1 MQKGKIAFI
10 GVLLVLALF
19 ITPASLF
26 AETKTSADWPQYPG
40 AKVNFLW
47 YPSPEMDA
55 IRQTLPQFKKL
66 TGIDVTLTEIP
77 HEEVF
82 KKRYLDAISG
92 AGEFDIYPLQPSV
105 MVNFADSGYILPLNE
120 LWKGP
125 EEVEYK
131 DLFPGIRAMYEYK
144 DKVYALPLYP
154 DVVMLYYNKKMMDAA
169 KQPVPKTFAEFEKV
183 SKSFMKDSNKD
194 GTIDQW
200 GSVLNLKGGDWSTM
214 NNLSL
219 FLYMNKADWYR
230 GQDGADQPFNASN
243 KYRPMLNDPKAV
255 EALAYMVKLYKDQV
269 FSPGSINFSYFEA
282 AENFSTGKVPMYIG
296 FADQAPMI
304 IDPNS
309 LVKDDVQVAPIPAWN
324 GVSRSFTGGWG
335 ASVSAF
341 SKNKAAAYTFLRYFY
356 GNSEN
361 QKALSALGQT
371 PSRASVL
378 SYAPLQ
384 KKFVWYKAM
393 GEMLKVVKPLPLI
406 PEWDEF
412 TSKLEPILDEALL
425 SKISAKEAMD
435 RANKVMEE
443 IMVRAKY
450 YK

>member
-1 MQKGKIAFI
+1 MHRKRIAFV
-10 GVLLVLALF
+10 GVILTLALF
-19 ITPASLF
+19 MLPASLF
-26 AETKTSADWPQYPG
+26 AQSKSATWPRYPG

-55 IRQTLPQFKKL
+55 IRQTLPKFKEQ

-92 AGEFDIYPLQPSV
+92 AGEFDVYPLQPSV
-105 MVNFADSGYILPLNE
+105 MRNFAASGYIVPLNE

-125 EEVEYK
+125 EEVEYN
-131 DLFPGIRAMYEYK
+131 DLFPGVRAMYEYK
-144 DKVYALPLYP
+144 SKVFALPLYP
-154 DVVMLYYNKKMMDAA
+154 DVVMLFYNKKMMDAA
-169 KQPVPKTFAEFEKV
+169 GQPIPKTFEEYEKV
-183 SKSFMKDSNKD
+183 CKAFMKDTNND
-194 GTIDQW
+194 GAFDQW

-219 FLYMNKADWYR
+219 FLYMNKGDWYR
-230 GQDGADQPFNASN
+230 GQDGADLPFNDSN
-243 KYRPMLNDPKAV
+243 KYRPLLNDPKVV
-255 EALAYMVKLYKDQV
+255 EALTYMVKLYKDQV

-282 AENFSTGKVPMYIG
+282 MENFSTLKVPMYIG

-304 IDPNS
+304 VDVNS
-309 LVKDDVQVAPIPAWN
+309 LVKNDVQVAPIPAWK
-324 GVSRSFTGGWG
+324 GVSRTFTGGWG

-341 SKNKAAAYTFLRYFY
+341 SKNKPAAYTFLRYFY

-393 GEMLKVVKPLPLI
+393 GDMLKDCKPIPLL

-425 SKISAKEAMD
+425 GKTTPKEAMD
-435 RANKVMEE
+435 RANAVLDE
-443 IMVRAKY
+443 IMKRAGY